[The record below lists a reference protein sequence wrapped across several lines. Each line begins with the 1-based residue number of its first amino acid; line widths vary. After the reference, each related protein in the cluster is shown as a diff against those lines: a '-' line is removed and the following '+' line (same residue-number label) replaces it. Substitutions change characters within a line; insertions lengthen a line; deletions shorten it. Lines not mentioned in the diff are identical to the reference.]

1 MKGDSADLRIG
12 DVLQV
17 EWDERP
23 IRVMMADS
31 IEVFY
36 DALFPGGGWN
46 MARARTAIYYRISTS
61 LLLSKGQR
69 VRTEPLT
76 DRELAMHRPD
86 LPMRVLRNWEADW
99 GRPLSDWPKIDT
111 GFDVESQRIA
121 LIPFGPKG
129 APTKVVL
136 AEAADGQSFSGDEL
150 LAAAHGVQTAHCPAV
165 RGVGLF
171 RSGIS
176 GGVPSYY
183 LWGAVDKAGYAG

>member
-99 GRPLSDWPKIDT
+99 GRS
-111 GFDVESQRIA
+111 
-121 LIPFGPKG
+121 
-129 APTKVVL
+129 
-136 AEAADGQSFSGDEL
+136 
-150 LAAAHGVQTAHCPAV
+150 
-165 RGVGLF
+165 
-171 RSGIS
+171 
-176 GGVPSYY
+176 
-183 LWGAVDKAGYAG
+183 